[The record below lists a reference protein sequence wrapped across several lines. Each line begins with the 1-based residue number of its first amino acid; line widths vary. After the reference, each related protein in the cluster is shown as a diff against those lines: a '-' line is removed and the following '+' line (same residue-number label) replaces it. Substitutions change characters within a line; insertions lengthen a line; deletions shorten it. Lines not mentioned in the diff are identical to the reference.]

1 MKKRN
6 SKLRCNPGSRKSRT
20 HRNSKPQRD
29 ALSQKTSKL
38 ACALF
43 KIAYAQYLQGDLKA
57 SVRNFESGL
66 KINPT
71 NVKARIWLAKI
82 LIFVCEFENA
92 ISQLT
97 IAIQIDPLF
106 LNSYLTRGR
115 AYLGAGKYDEAI
127 DDFNFVII
135 HFPDS
140 VDAFIG
146 RGDSKYAKNDFKG
159 ALDDYTCAAKI
170 NPSLNTALGRIDQI
184 NNFPI
189 LVHMQCPKVS
199 FLWLM
204 LYLKRFRGEI
214 SRVLNCGIIM
224 LIISFNEQIMGFVEL
239 VEV

>member
-6 SKLRCNPGSRKSRT
+6 PKLRCNPGNRKFRT
-20 HRNSKPQRD
+20 HRNSKPQSD
-29 ALSQKTSKL
+29 TLSLSKSKI

-43 KIAYAQYLQGDLKA
+43 KLAYAQYLQGDLKA

-115 AYLGAGKYDEAI
+115 AYLGAGKYDDAI
-127 DDFNFVII
+127 DDFNFVIR

-140 VDAFIG
+140 IDAYIG
-146 RGDSKYAKNDFKG
+146 RGDSKYVTNDFKG
-159 ALDDYTCAAKI
+159 ALDDYTYAAKI
-170 NPSLNTALGRIDQI
+170 NQM

-189 LVHMQCPKVS
+189 VVHMQSPKIS
-199 FLWLM
+199 FHWLM

-214 SRVLNCGIIM
+214 SRVLNSGIIM
-224 LIISFNEQIMGFVEL
+224 LIISFNEQIMDFAEL

>member
-6 SKLRCNPGSRKSRT
+6 PKLRCNPGSRKPRT
-20 HRNSKPQRD
+20 HRNSKLQSD
-29 ALSQKTSKL
+29 ALSLKKSKI

-43 KIAYAQYLQGDLKA
+43 RIAYAQYLQGDLMA
-57 SVRNFESGL
+57 AARNYESGL

-71 NVKARIWLAKI
+71 NVKARNWLAKI

-97 IAIQIDPLF
+97 YAIQIDPLF

-127 DDFNFVII
+127 DDFNFVIR

-146 RGDSKYAKNDFKG
+146 RGDSKYVKNDFKG

-170 NPSLNTALGRIDQI
+170 DPLLKEARGRINQM

-189 LVHMQCPKVS
+189 LVHMQSTKIS
-199 FLWLM
+199 FHWLM

-214 SRVLNCGIIM
+214 SRVLNSGIIM
-224 LIISFNEQIMGFVEL
+224 LIIQFNEQIMDFVDL

>member
-6 SKLRCNPGSRKSRT
+6 PKLRCNPGNRKFRT
-20 HRNSKPQRD
+20 HRNSKPQSD
-29 ALSQKTSKL
+29 TLSLSKSKI

-43 KIAYAQYLQGDLKA
+43 KLAYAQYLQGDLKA

-115 AYLGAGKYDEAI
+115 AYLDAGKYDEAI
-127 DDFNFVII
+127 DDFNFVIR

-140 VDAFIG
+140 INAFIG
-146 RGDSKYAKNDFKG
+146 RGDAKYAKNDFKG
-159 ALDDYTCAAKI
+159 ALDDYTYAAKI
-170 NPSLNTALGRIDQI
+170 NPSQKEAISRIDQM

-199 FLWLM
+199 FHWLM

-224 LIISFNEQIMGFVEL
+224 LIISFNEQIMDFAEL

>member
-6 SKLRCNPGSRKSRT
+6 SKLRCNQGSRKSRT
-20 HRNSKPQRD
+20 HRNVKLQRD
-29 ALSQKTSKL
+29 ALSLKKSKI

-57 SVRNFESGL
+57 SVRNYESGL

-71 NVKARIWLAKI
+71 NVKARNWLSKI
-82 LIFVCEFENA
+82 LIFVCEFEHA

-97 IAIQIDPLF
+97 YAIQIDPLF

-115 AYLGAGKYDEAI
+115 AYLGAGKYDDAI
-127 DDFNFVII
+127 DDFNFVIR

-140 VDAFIG
+140 IDAYIG
-146 RGDSKYAKNDFKG
+146 RGDSKYVTNDFKG
-159 ALDDYTCAAKI
+159 ALDDYTYAAKI
-170 NPSLNTALGRIDQI
+170 NQM

-189 LVHMQCPKVS
+189 VVHMQSPKIS
-199 FLWLM
+199 FHWLM

-214 SRVLNCGIIM
+214 SRVLNSGIIM
-224 LIISFNEQIMGFVEL
+224 LIISFNEQIMDFAEL

>member
-6 SKLRCNPGSRKSRT
+6 SKLRCNPGSRKSRI

-38 ACALF
+38 VCALF
-43 KIAYAQYLQGDLKA
+43 KLAYAQYLQGDLMA
-57 SVRNFESGL
+57 AARNFESGL
-66 KINPT
+66 NINPT
-71 NVKARIWLAKI
+71 NVKARNWLAKI

-92 ISQLT
+92 ITELT
-97 IAIQIDPLF
+97 YAIQIDPLF

-115 AYLGAGKYDEAI
+115 AYMGAGKYDESI
-127 DDFNFVII
+127 DDFNFVIR

-146 RGDSKYAKNDFKG
+146 RGDAKYAKSDFKG

-170 NPSLNTALGRIDQI
+170 NKM
-184 NNFPI
+184 NNFLI
-189 LVHMQCPKVS
+189 LVHMQSPKIS
-199 FLWLM
+199 FHWLM

-214 SRVLNCGIIM
+214 SRVLRSGIIM
-224 LIISFNEQIMGFVEL
+224 LIISFNEQIMDFVEL